1 MSEQERNGKKR
12 AHAFKLRHGRTGHE
26 GPRWVELIAS
36 ERLRNRSVQWVM
48 SETIVVTVLVLG
60 ALRLAAPAD
69 PLLIGSGFGW
79 IWLVPMI
86 CSLRYGLMQGVL
98 SSLGLLA
105 GYYLQALPDQ
115 RFPLPF
121 FLGGMAMVLVCGQ
134 FGDTWGS
141 KLRHLRTMTDYL
153 NERLGVLTKSHFLLR
168 LSHERL
174 EHDLLS
180 RPASLRD
187 SLSQLRA
194 LSFQSEGL
202 NQEPDDKLLLAHA
215 RRFIEVAAHSCQ
227 LERAQLHVCR
237 DGVPDPVP
245 VAGSG
250 APFELD
256 CQDILLRYALE
267 HRTLAHVQNKQLA
280 PGIKTDYIA
289 VAPLVDA
296 QDEILGV
303 LVVRHMPFMAL
314 SEENLQLLLVLSG
327 YYADGV
333 RHGAVAGLLLSVY
346 PSCPHDFA
354 LDFSRLVRLYRTA
367 GITSSL
373 VALTFDKRDIG
384 KTLFDH
390 VQLSRRSLD
399 VQWVIPGEARDAI
412 LVLMPLS
419 GESAV
424 EGFLLRI
431 EESMRAQFG
440 VDLES
445 GHVSVNTMPLPV
457 EAPTQGLAAFLRR
470 CQIHV

>member
-1 MSEQERNGKKR
+1 LAEQAQKGR
-12 AHAFKLRHGRTGHE
+12 ARTQAFKRRHGHTSQG
-26 GPRWVELIAS
+26 GSRWVELIAS
-36 ERLRNRSVQWVM
+36 ERQRNRPLAWVTL
-48 SETIVVTVLVLG
+48 ETVLVTVAVL
-60 ALRLAAPAD
+60 ALLRLAAPAD
-69 PLLIGSGFGW
+69 PLLIDAGFGW
-79 IWLVPMI
+79 IWLIPLI
-86 CSLRYGLMQGVL
+86 CALRYGLIQGIL
-98 SSLGLLA
+98 SGLILLA
-105 GYYLQALPDQ
+105 GYYLQTTADA

-121 FLGGMAMVLVCGQ
+121 FLGGMTLVLIAGQ

-141 KLRHLRTMTDYL
+141 KLRHMRTVTDYL

-194 LSFQSEGL
+194 LSFQGEGL
-202 NQEPDDKLLLAHA
+202 NQGLGDAPMQTHA
-215 RRFIEVAAHSCQ
+215 RRFLEVAAHACQ
-227 LERAQLHVCR
+227 LERAQLHLYRNGSV
-237 DGVPDPVP
+237 DVEP
-245 VAGSG
+245 VANAG
-250 APFELD
+250 APFALD
-256 CQDILLRYALE
+256 RQDILLRYALE

-280 PGIKTDYIA
+280 PGFKTDYVA
-289 VAPLVDA
+289 VTPLIDA
-296 QDEILGV
+296 EDEILGV

-314 SEENLQLLLVLSG
+314 TDENLQLLLVLCG

-354 LDFSRLVRLYRTA
+354 LDFARLIHLHRMA
-367 GITSSL
+367 GIASSM
-373 VALTFDKRDIG
+373 VALSFTKDDVG

-399 VQWVIPGEARDAI
+399 VQWVIPGSERDAI

-424 EGFLLRI
+424 EGFLMRI
-431 EESMRAQFG
+431 EESMRGQFG
-440 VDLES
+440 VDFEG
-445 GHVSVNTMPLPV
+445 GHVSVNTMQLPT
-457 EAPTQGLAAFLRR
+457 ESPTQGLAAFFRR